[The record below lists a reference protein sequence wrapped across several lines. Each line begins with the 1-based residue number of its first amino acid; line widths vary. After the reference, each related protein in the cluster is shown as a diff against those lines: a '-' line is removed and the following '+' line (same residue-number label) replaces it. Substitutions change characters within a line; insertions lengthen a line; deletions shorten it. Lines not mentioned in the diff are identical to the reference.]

1 MRTLRSAVALVR
13 SAFVR
18 SADSSLSR
26 AVLVSMCVM
35 CIGLSMLEV
44 LSGRIVI
51 KEPVA
56 AMLLALQ
63 YATLIV
69 MVIRPLIGA
78 LGVMVCHFIVI
89 VTPYAFPATTIF
101 AAVGQS

>member
-1 MRTLRSAVALVR
+1 
-13 SAFVR
+13 
-18 SADSSLSR
+18 
-26 AVLVSMCVM
+26 
-35 CIGLSMLEV
+35 
-44 LSGRIVI
+44 
-51 KEPVA
+51 
-56 AMLLALQ
+56 MLLALQ